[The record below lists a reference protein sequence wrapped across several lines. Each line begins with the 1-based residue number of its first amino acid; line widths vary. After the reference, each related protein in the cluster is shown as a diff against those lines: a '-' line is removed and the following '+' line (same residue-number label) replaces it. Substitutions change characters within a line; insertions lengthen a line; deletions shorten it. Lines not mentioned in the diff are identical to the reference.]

1 MKKILRIAKLV
12 KNIIEG
18 CQRDSNA
25 VIVTRLNELEETLQN
40 AMAFNKPYLTKKEA
54 AAYMGVSA
62 RFLESLIRNRE
73 LTYYQPLEGSYI
85 TYFYRAD
92 IDRFIS
98 RYECMNKHQIKA
110 NARKIK

>member
-1 MKKILRIAKLV
+1 MKKILRIARFV

-25 VIVTRLNELEETLQN
+25 GIVMRLKELEENLQY

-62 RFLESLIRNRE
+62 RFLESLLRKKE
-73 LTYYQPLEGSYI
+73 LTYYQPLDDSYI
-85 TYFYRAD
+85 TYLYRAD

-98 RYECMNKHQIKA
+98 RRAFLSKDQIKA
-110 NARKIK
+110 KSRKIK